1 MNILFLG
8 GVFDNTIEK
17 EILNKSKG
25 TVHYAANKF
34 QWNLIDGLLAINDLN
49 LEILS
54 APFIGTL
61 PKEYENIQYKGQKSV
76 YKNVVNSNYVSFNN
90 IWGYRSISRK
100 SSLIKGIKSF
110 ASNRDENKVIIVY
123 SPHTPFLQAAVYA
136 KKIDPSIHICLIVPD
151 LPQFMN
157 LNDKRSLIY
166 DRLKKIDI
174 DIFEKNS
181 KFVDSFVL
189 LTDPM
194 KNMLNVGDRSYVVI
208 EGVVNI
214 QSGNSE
220 DVNDDFQSTDN
231 MTVVYTGTLNKKFG
245 VVNLVEAF
253 HNTSIKNTRLKICG
267 RGDSE
272 EIIKSYAA
280 KDERIIFLGQL
291 PNSEAVK
298 LQKRATVLVNPRQNN
313 EEFTKYSFP
322 SKNMEYLLT
331 GRPVIAYK
339 LDGIPDEYDNYFYYV
354 EDDSIDSFT
363 RKIEEVLLMDE
374 ETRSEFGDRA
384 RSYVLNEK
392 NNIYASKKIID
403 MIQKS
408 RSR

>member
-1 MNILFLG
+1 MKVLFLG
-8 GVFDNTIEK
+8 GVFDETMEE
-17 EILNKSKG
+17 EILKKSKG
-25 TVHYAANKF
+25 TVHYAANKL
-34 QWNLIDGLLAINDLN
+34 QWNLIDGMLQIDNLE

-54 APFIGTL
+54 APLIGTF

-110 ASNRDENKVIIVY
+110 ANNKAENKVIIVY

-136 KKIDPSIHICLIVPD
+136 KKIDPNIHICLVVPD

-157 LNDKRSLIY
+157 LNEKRTLIY

-194 KNMLNVGDRSYVVI
+194 KKMLNVGKRPYIVI
-208 EGVVNI
+208 EGVVKVDSDNK
-214 QSGNSE
+214 E
-220 DVNDDFQSTDN
+220 EPTDDIKSIDN
-231 MTVVYTGTLNKKFG
+231 MTVLYTGTLNKKFG

-253 HNTSIKNTRLKICG
+253 HNTNIKNARLKICG

-291 PNSEAVK
+291 PNAEAVK

-339 LDGIPDEYDNYFYYV
+339 LDGIPDEYDKYFYYV
-354 EDDSIDSFT
+354 EDDSIDSLT
-363 RKIEEVLLMDE
+363 KKIEEILLMDE
-374 ETRSEFGDRA
+374 DSRNEFGDRA
-384 RSYVLNEK
+384 RTYVLNEK
-392 NNIYASKKIID
+392 NNISACKKIIE
-403 MIQKS
+403 MIQES